1 MTRDHTRRLIR
12 ITSITIITVIIL
24 GYALFAFRDI
34 VRGPLIEIYEPL
46 PGQSIATSTILVR
59 GMVLRVQ
66 DITLNDRPI
75 LIDQSGNFAEVLLL
89 QPGYNSITIKGSDKF
104 GRSVREELEIMRT
117 DSIDKTGK

>member
-12 ITSITIITVIIL
+12 IASITIVTVIIL

-34 VRGPLIEIYEPL
+34 VRGPLIEVYVPT
-46 PGQSIATSTILVR
+46 PGQSIATSTVLVR

-75 LIDQSGNFAEVLLL
+75 LIDQSGNFAEILLL
-89 QPGYNSITIKGSDKF
+89 QPGYNTITIKGGDKF
-104 GRSVREELEIMRT
+104 GRSIHREIEIIR
-117 DSIDKTGK
+117 IDKSQK